1 MWSLGLESECGDL
14 LEGLSLFVGSGRR
27 CGAQGLMREHE
38 RVVQFHESGDFGLLF
53 GEAKSVAQT
62 GVGVVVNDMLA
73 ELGVSVE
80 SGDESLENVDL
91 GTRGRDEHESPDGK
105 ARETPGD
112 GEDDL
117 LHIGSFR
124 SGSLYT
130 M

>member
-1 MWSLGLESECGDL
+1 MWSLGLESERGDL

-53 GEAKSVAQT
+53 FETQSVAQNV
-62 GVGVVVNDMLA
+62 VGVVDGMLA

-80 SGDESLENVDL
+80 RGDESLENVDL
-91 GTRGRDEHESPDGK
+91 DTRGRDEHESPDGK
-105 ARETPGD
+105 TRETPGD
-112 GEDDL
+112 GEDEL